1 MGLFS
6 FFRKNQQQSSTG
18 NSDFYSQ
25 ADEEISASR
34 KRRPGK
40 KREDAIDPLLPQ
52 KKRARRRLIGSVAL
66 VLAVIIGL
74 PMILDPEPKPLSD
87 DIAIQIPSKDSGSTR
102 THGAANAPS
111 KSDSAAAG
119 SGLDANEQIVDD
131 APALAS
137 VSPSAAKSGQTP
149 PSVAKPGPASPSTNP
164 VELKNPMEATS
175 TEPAADV
182 VNEAAAEAKAKAKAE
197 AEKKA
202 DDAAR
207 ARAILTGKAPSA
219 AVPKTSG
226 KVVLQVAA
234 LSTQEKVDEL
244 QKKLKDAGLKSYTE
258 KVNTASGVWT
268 RVRIGPFANDAEA
281 ESVRAKLIKIG
292 LNGKLLPA

>member
-6 FFRKNQQQSSTG
+6 FSRKNQQQSSTG

-25 ADEEISASR
+25 ADEETSASR
-34 KRRPGK
+34 KRRQGK
-40 KREDAIDPLLPQ
+40 KREDAVDPLLPQ
-52 KKRARRRLIGSVAL
+52 KKRARRRLIGAVAL

-87 DIAIQIPSKDSGSTR
+87 DIAIQIPSKDNASSR
-102 THGAANAPS
+102 TQ
-111 KSDSAAAG
+111 DSAKISSESTPSSTNAA
-119 SGLDANEQIVDD
+119 LKANEKIVDD
-131 APALAS
+131 TATVASTDKPEQAPQS
-137 VSPSAAKSGQTP
+137 VTKPSQVTPSANLKTP
-149 PSVAKPGPASPSTNP
+149 AEAPST
-164 VELKNPMEATS
+164 
-175 TEPAADV
+175 AD
-182 VNEAAAEAKAKAKAE
+182 AAEEAAKAKATAE

-202 DDAAR
+202 EETAR
-207 ARAILTGKAPSA
+207 ARAILTGKVPSVA
-219 AVPKTSG
+219 TPPASG
-226 KVVLQVAA
+226 KVVVQVAA

-268 RVRIGPFANDAEA
+268 RVRIGPFASDAEA

-292 LNGKLLPA
+292 LNGKLLPV

>member
-6 FFRKNQQQSSTG
+6 FSRKNQQQQSSG

-25 ADEEISASR
+25 ADEETSVSR
-34 KRRPGK
+34 KRRQGK
-40 KREDAIDPLLPQ
+40 KREEAVDPLLPQ
-52 KKRARRRLIGSVAL
+52 KKRARRRLIGAVAL

-74 PMILDPEPKPLSD
+74 PMLLDPEPKPLSD
-87 DIAIQIPSKDSGSTR
+87 DIAIQIPSKDSASTR
-102 THGAANAPS
+102 TQSLANVAP
-111 KSDSAAAG
+111 KSDSAVASAA
-119 SGLDANEQIVDD
+119 LDANEQIVDD
-131 APALAS
+131 ASTSTSTTKPE
-137 VSPSAAKSGQTP
+137 QTLQ
-149 PSVAKPGPASPSTNP
+149 SVAQPSQATPAVNP
-164 VELKNPMEATS
+164 AELKKPIEAQS
-175 TEPAADV
+175 TEVAA
-182 VNEAAAEAKAKAKAE
+182 NAAAEAKATAE

-207 ARAILTGKAPSA
+207 ARAILTGKAPPATVS
-219 AVPKTSG
+219 KTLG
-226 KVVLQVAA
+226 KVVVQVAA

-258 KVNTASGVWT
+258 KVNTASGIWT

-292 LNGKLLPA
+292 LNGKLLPI